1 MAGTRLHTLGRVL
14 AGSKDLARPTC
25 PSTRARSLRKITLR
39 LHPHGHNYHHGMA
52 PLDRRSRPLRAT
64 ADTRYAARCFEGM
77 STIRRNHRIHKLNW
91 KRALEGHNLR
101 WDRRKAPVDMRRR
114 ASLEMLS
121 LLSRQSIWTTP
132 RQPRISQ
139 SRSWEKGQSHF
150 PGWRARVQA
159 GDHK

>member
-14 AGSKDLARPTC
+14 AGSKDLARQTC
-25 PSTRARSLRKITLR
+25 PSTRARSLQKITPR
-39 LHPHGHNYHHGMA
+39 LHLHVHNYHHGMA
-52 PLDRRSRPLRAT
+52 PLDRRSRPLLAT
-64 ADTRYAARCFEGM
+64 ADTRCAVRFSGET

-91 KRALEGHNLR
+91 RRALEGHNLR
-101 WDRRKAPVDMRRR
+101 WDRQKAPVDMRRR
-114 ASLEMLS
+114 ASLGMPS

>member
-14 AGSKDLARPTC
+14 AASKDLGRQTC
-25 PSTRARSLRKITLR
+25 PSTRARSLQKIRLR
-39 LHPHGHNYHHGMA
+39 LHPHIHNYLHEMA
-52 PLDRRSRPLRAT
+52 PLDRRYRPLLAT
-64 ADTRYAARCFEGM
+64 ADTRCAAHCSGGT
-77 STIRRNHRIHKLNW
+77 STIRRNHPIHRLNW
-91 KRALEGHNLR
+91 RRALEGHNLR

-114 ASLEMLS
+114 ASLEMQS

-132 RQPRISQ
+132 RQPRTSQ

-150 PGWRARVQA
+150 PGWRPRVQA